1 MEVQWLLFQCPVHEP
16 AAVLAL
22 VTGILENESD
32 RLALEDVCLDS
43 MYLWQAADRQV
54 DPNHLHQGN
63 YRQLGREHLHI
74 AVGRAKARLWH
85 TISIVAVP
93 PATHLLP
100 TFGLVLLHPAG
111 PRAEL
116 RQWLRIYS
124 PNWHL
129 LGAAGILAEGQPLE
143 DASQHKKILQY
154 ITAFFHRPRSERRL
168 PTTPGWHP
176 GSVPAARW
184 LPDAALKQ
192 LSTQTWPASYP
203 ELLHDLHVWHY
214 GGGTWAP
221 VWATVPTSPL
231 QDWFLKEAV
240 QMVYEQ
246 NNLANRPSFSVLPMP
261 MTQEA
266 DSPRY
271 SLHCAASS
279 TTAAVM
285 ISGIVL
291 AEKDVQ
297 ALLDSNMR
305 KAVRANFGQE
315 AEACE
320 DVWARIDGCILFAE
334 WHYEFANTSRQSREL
349 HVIRVFDQ
357 RSRFLRFKIPVL
369 FPGRLLRAS
378 IQLGDWV
385 GHVRDYFLAL
395 PQAIASPHTLP
406 FSTTEGLKQFL
417 SQRCRLFVASPGV
430 AKTTVVLTQPD
441 GCSPGHDLLRASPP
455 SPRESEAQCI
465 RTKPHDGCF
474 SGSTHES
481 TCEQGHGF
489 DRGTSPLCYHCTLSA
504 PKSSPRS
511 CPSPDGS

>member
-1 MEVQWLLFQCPVHEP
+1 MPRTHTHTHRDIRAAQMEVQWLLFQCPVHEP

-203 ELLHDLHVWHY
+203 ELLHDLHVWHC

-231 QDWFLKEAV
+231 RDWFLKEAV
-240 QMVYEQ
+240 HMVYEQ
-246 NNLANRPSFSVLPMP
+246 NNLANRPSFPVLPMP

-271 SLHCAASS
+271 SLHSAASS

-315 AEACE
+315 AEANENLGQHRWLHPLCRVALRVCE
-320 DVWARIDGCILFAE
+320 HISSV
-334 WHYEFANTSRQSREL
+334 SRAPRDSR
-349 HVIRVFDQ
+349 
-357 RSRFLRFKIPVL
+357 LRPEVAL
-369 FPGRLLRAS
+369 
-378 IQLGDWV
+378 
-385 GHVRDYFLAL
+385 LAL
-395 PQAIASPHTLP
+395 QNPTPLP
-406 FSTTEGLKQFL
+406 WTGATSKHSTW
-417 SQRCRLFVASPGV
+417 RLG
-430 AKTTVVLTQPD
+430 
-441 GCSPGHDLLRASPP
+441 
-455 SPRESEAQCI
+455 
-465 RTKPHDGCF
+465 
-474 SGSTHES
+474 GS
-481 TCEQGHGF
+481 C
-489 DRGTSPLCYHCTLSA
+489 A
-504 PKSSPRS
+504 
-511 CPSPDGS
+511 